1 MKAVLRVEGVWRP
14 AKVIAAVALIAGLSL
29 VVAACGSSGSSSAG
43 STSNTGGGAASTTSG
58 KPVSVA
64 YLVSQLGNPFTE
76 ADIAGAK
83 AYAAANNGSITV
95 FNGNTNP
102 QTQLSQCENAVTSGK
117 YQALEI
123 SPIVGT
129 ALTGCV
135 AQAKAKH
142 IKVIAIDNP
151 LGASF
156 ATLKPQMSG
165 VTGSVMLNQ
174 VTQGDILG
182 NEIKRA
188 CASKSNCQ
196 VGLIIGSPTFASNP
210 VAEAAIKK
218 TIAGDPQIHIVA
230 TAAGNYTEAGGQSA
244 AQDMLAAHSGINILA
259 TFADQMA
266 MGAQKAVTTAGKLKT
281 VQLTGDG
288 GSTNALTA
296 ICKGYWIGTVDAN
309 PYETGSDGAKLA
321 ILQVRGQ
328 NPPSEVAPQ
337 PNELTKAN
345 CGKASGLHLFTI
357 AGA

>member
-1 MKAVLRVEGVWRP
+1 MKAVRSAGRVWRP
-14 AKVIAAVALIAGLSL
+14 AKILAALALIAGVSL
-29 VVAACGSSGSSSAG
+29 VVSACGSSGSSSTG
-43 STSNTGGGAASTTSG
+43 SSSSTGGRSGTSG
-58 KPVSVA
+58 KHVSVA

-83 AYAAANNGSITV
+83 AYAAANNGSLTV

-102 QTQLSQCENAVTSGK
+102 QTQLSQCEDAVSSGK
-117 YQALEI
+117 YQALEV
-123 SPIVGT
+123 SPVVGT
-129 ALTGCV
+129 AMAGCV

-142 IKVIAIDNP
+142 IRVIAIDNP

-165 VTGSVMLNQ
+165 VTGSVMETQ

-188 CASKSNCQ
+188 CTSKSNCQ
-196 VGLIIGSPTFASNP
+196 VGLIIGSPEFASNP

-218 TIAGDPQIHIVA
+218 TLAGDSQIHIVA
-230 TAAGNYTEAGGQSA
+230 TAAGNYTAAGGQSA
-244 AQDMLAAHSGINILA
+244 AQDMIAAHSGINVLA

-266 MGAQKAVTTAGKLKT
+266 MGAQKVLTTDGKLKT

-296 ICKGYWIGTVDAN
+296 ICKGYWAGTVDAN
-309 PYETGSDGAKLA
+309 PYETGYDGARIA

-328 NPPSEVAPQ
+328 NPQSEIDPE
-337 PNELTKAN
+337 PNELTKAD
-345 CGKASGLHLFTI
+345 CGKASSLHLFTI
-357 AGA
+357 AG

>member
-1 MKAVLRVEGVWRP
+1 MKAVLRVERIWRP
-14 AKVIAAVALIAGLSL
+14 AKVVAAVALVAGLSL

-43 STSNTGGGAASTTSG
+43 STSSTGGGAASTTGG
-58 KPVSVA
+58 KSVSVA
-64 YLVSQLGNPFTE
+64 YLVSQLGNPFTQ

-102 QTQLSQCENAVTSGK
+102 QTQLSQCENAIASGK
-117 YQALEI
+117 YQALEV

-129 ALTGCV
+129 ALAGCV

-142 IKVIAIDNP
+142 IRVIAIDNP

-156 ATLKPQMSG
+156 STLKPQMSG
-165 VTGSVMLNQ
+165 VTGSVMETQ
-174 VTQGDILG
+174 VTQGDVLG
-182 NEIKRA
+182 SEIKRA

-196 VGLIIGSPTFASNP
+196 VGLIIGSPEFASNP

-218 TIAGDPQIHIVA
+218 TLAGDSQIHIVA

-244 AQDMLAAHSGINILA
+244 AQDMLAAHSGINVLA

-266 MGAQKAVTTAGKLKT
+266 MGAQKVLTTAGKLKT

-296 ICKGYWIGTVDAN
+296 ICKGQWVGTVDSN
-309 PYETGSDGAKLA
+309 PYETGYDGAKLA

-328 NPPSEVAPQ
+328 NPPSEIDPE
-337 PNELTKAN
+337 PNELTKAD
-345 CGKASGLHLFTI
+345 CGKASSLHLFTI
-357 AGA
+357 AGS